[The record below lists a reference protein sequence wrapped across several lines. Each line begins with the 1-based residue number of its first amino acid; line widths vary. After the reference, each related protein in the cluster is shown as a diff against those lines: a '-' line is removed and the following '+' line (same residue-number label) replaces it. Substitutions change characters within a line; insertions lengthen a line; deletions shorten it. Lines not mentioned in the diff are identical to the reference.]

1 MSAFWT
7 PKKVDVYNGHDTR
20 HSISFRMNAVNP
32 QDPKSE
38 ANGALSASQRSTP
51 GTSPQQGGNIQSTQA
66 ALLPAS
72 DVLGHATP
80 TIGQG
85 ERTTAESAL
94 LLRDEYKCLREEMM
108 HHMRDLARIQMW
120 AVVGAAAIYTW
131 LAVNMSDKKLSP
143 STWRF
148 AWFIAPVIITVCCL
162 RGFELLVRMKYLGG
176 YLLRIE
182 EAAFPQ
188 GCPVRGWEHHK
199 LDHRGSDL
207 FGHILGTVL
216 WIIAVAGSF
225 GLSWWLW
232 RQPPTP

>member
-1 MSAFWT
+1 
-7 PKKVDVYNGHDTR
+7 
-20 HSISFRMNAVNP
+20 MNAVNAP
-32 QDPKSE
+32 HPRSE
-38 ANGALSASQRSTP
+38 ANAALSADQRPAQSAP
-51 GTSPQQGGNIQSTQA
+51 PEQGGNIESTKA
-66 ALLPAS
+66 ASPPAS
-72 DVLGHATP
+72 DVLGHPTP
-80 TIGQG
+80 STGQG
-85 ERTTAESAL
+85 ERTTAETAL

-108 HHMRDLARIQMW
+108 QHTRDLSRIQMW

-148 AWFIAPVIITVCCL
+148 AWFIAPVIISVCCL
-162 RGFELLVRMKYLGG
+162 RGLELLVRIKQLGA

-199 LDHRGSDL
+199 LGHHGSDV

-216 WIIAVAGSF
+216 WIVAVAGSF
-225 GLSWWLW
+225 VVSWLLW
-232 RQPPTP
+232 RQPPPP

>member
-1 MSAFWT
+1 
-7 PKKVDVYNGHDTR
+7 
-20 HSISFRMNAVNP
+20 MNAVNP
-32 QDPKSE
+32 LDPKSE
-38 ANGALSASQRSTP
+38 ANAVLSANQRPAQSAP
-51 GTSPQQGGNIQSTQA
+51 PQEGGNIQSTKA

-72 DVLGHATP
+72 EVLGHATP

-85 ERTTAESAL
+85 KRTTAESAL

-148 AWFIAPVIITVCCL
+148 AWFIAPVSIFVCCL
-162 RGFELLVRMKYLGG
+162 RGLELLVRIKQLGG

-188 GCPVRGWEHHK
+188 GCPVRGWEHHR
-199 LDHRGSDL
+199 LDHRGTDL
-207 FGHILGTVL
+207 FGYILGTVL
-216 WIIAVAGSF
+216 WIVAVAGSF
-225 GLSWWLW
+225 VLSWFLW
-232 RQPPTP
+232 RQPPPP